1 MNKDFLEIKMERAAK
16 SGNVDEIKLILDT
29 SRIKEKIDGLGRFS
43 EEEAS
48 TFITKSINNARYQ
61 NIYGEKNIMK
71 KRLSIS
77 AGIAAAC
84 ILCTA
89 GAYASGIFTNK
100 FFIDDGKVTHIISN
114 SSLSSETIDNMI
126 SDSSSIAPQTKN
138 IENMEV
144 FSSIITEND
153 METKTFTDAQ
163 EAQKKTG
170 LIPIIPEYLPEDFS
184 EVKYQADYLKNSD
197 STPNNVRTILNGK
210 DNRRI
215 SITQSAFDTEYDFTA
230 ISSFDADTTDTFHSA
245 NGTEYYV
252 YSFDGVTTYMS
263 GRDNKTTSIHFTGL
277 SQKEIEDVLNSI
289 E

>member
-29 SRIKEKIDGLGRFS
+29 SRIKEKIDDLGRFS

-61 NIYGEKNIMK
+61 NIYGGKNIMK

-114 SSLSSETIDNMI
+114 TSLSTETLNDMI
-126 SDSSSIAPQTKN
+126 SDSSNIAQTKKA
-138 IENMEV
+138 ENTEIL
-144 FSSIITEND
+144 SSTITETD
-153 METKTFTDAQ
+153 IETKNFADAQ

-170 LIPIIPEYLPEDFS
+170 FTPITPEYLPEDFF
-184 EVKYQADYLKNSD
+184 EVQYQADHLKN
-197 STPNNVRTILNGK
+197 NVNTLKHLRTVFSGK

-215 SITQSAFDTEYDFTA
+215 SITQSSFDAEYDFTA
-230 ISSFDADTTDTFHSA
+230 ISSFDADTTGTFRSA
-245 NGTEYYV
+245 NGTEYYI
-252 YSFDGVTTYMS
+252 YSLQGETTYVS
-263 GRDNKTTSIHFTGL
+263 GCDNKTTSIHFTGL

>member
-48 TFITKSINNARYQ
+48 TFITKSINNAKHQ
-61 NIYGEKNIMK
+61 NIYGGKNIMK

-100 FFIDDGKVTHIISN
+100 FFIDDSKVTHVISN
-114 SSLSSETIDNMI
+114 SSLSSETVNNMI
-126 SDSSSIAPQTKN
+126 SDSSSIASQVKN

-144 FSSIITEND
+144 FSSTITEND
-153 METKTFTDAQ
+153 METETFIDAQ
-163 EAQKKTG
+163 EAQKRTG
-170 LIPIIPEYLPEDFS
+170 IVPVIPKYLPEDFS
-184 EVKYQADYLKNSD
+184 EAKYQADHLKNSD
-197 STPNNVRTILNGK
+197 STPNNVRTIFHGK
-210 DNRRI
+210 DSRLI
-215 SITQSAFDTEYDFTA
+215 SITQSSFDAKYDFTA
-230 ISSFDADTTDTFHSA
+230 ISCFDADTTGTFRSE
-245 NGTEYYV
+245 NGTEYYF

-263 GRDNKTTSIHFTGL
+263 GHDNKTTSIHFTGL